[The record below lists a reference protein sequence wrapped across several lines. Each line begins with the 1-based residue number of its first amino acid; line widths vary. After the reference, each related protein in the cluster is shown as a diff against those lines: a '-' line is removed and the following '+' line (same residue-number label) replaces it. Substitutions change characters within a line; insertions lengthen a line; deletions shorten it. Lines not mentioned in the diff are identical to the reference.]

1 LTVFDGFD
9 KLEEVSRM
17 HLQNNRMDVKFFAKD
32 LESDIWLQI
41 ARLED
46 YRRHWKGWLVVAGLL
61 LFVPRRRHC
70 AGVMIVQRSCI
81 DEDLDLCRVCVR
93 LDHKVGR
100 KNRLCENRVGEMVVE
115 NSLRS
120 VFALR
125 ADSVW
130 VDRSIFITLV
140 SK

>member
-1 LTVFDGFD
+1 
-9 KLEEVSRM
+9 
-17 HLQNNRMDVKFFAKD
+17 
-32 LESDIWLQI
+32 
-41 ARLED
+41 
-46 YRRHWKGWLVVAGLL
+46 
-61 LFVPRRRHC
+61 
-70 AGVMIVQRSCI
+70 VMIVQRSCI
-81 DEDLDLCRVCVR
+81 DEVLDLCRVCVR